1 MELAKEHRAL
11 VDRIAIA
18 NGFTDYEI
26 ITTSGSNKGD
36 NFLGILTAITIKN
49 KEKSLDVI
57 LKTSETNKQ
66 VRDSTPFRDL
76 YKREIFLYE
85 RVFEE
90 FKKFQEEYNIEDRFE
105 SVPKFYLSFTE
116 DELEGFVMENL
127 KTQQYQM
134 WNKKVPINPEH
145 TKAVLIEYAKFHA
158 VALAMKYKNPELFK
172 DLTERGPP
180 NPYEISY
187 QGDNEK
193 VEQMKALITYS
204 LSDSF
209 KAIKDNV
216 VLIEYLKHYE
226 QNLLPDAM
234 SKLQGP
240 EYKLV
245 ITHGDCWCNNFMFK
259 YQDPNNKTTPQSLR
273 IVDWQ
278 MSSFGNPCTDIS
290 YFLLANGSE
299 EILNDFETYLKIY
312 HDKLVLQLR
321 NFNLNPDEV
330 FPWSR
335 FQNHL
340 KKSILSGFFMSLLT
354 IKLMLTEW
362 VPDHVEAIEK
372 SGESGSLQLE
382 EYSRRIKILLKFL
395 IKNKYLY

>member
-1 MELAKEHRAL
+1 MEIAKEHRAL
-11 VDRIAIA
+11 VDRVASE

-26 ITTSGSNKGD
+26 ITNSGSNKGD

-116 DELEGFVMENL
+116 DELEGLVMENL
-127 KTQQYQM
+127 KTQQYQL
-134 WNKKVPINPEH
+134 WNKKIPINSGH

-172 DLTERGPP
+172 DLTERGPR
-180 NPYEISY
+180 NPYEITY
-187 QGDNEK
+187 QGGNEK
-193 VEQMKALITYS
+193 VERMKAFLTHS

-209 KAIKDNV
+209 KALEDDPD
-216 VLIEYLKHYE
+216 LTEYLKKYE
-226 QNLLPDAM
+226 QNSLPEAL
-234 SKLQGP
+234 SQLQEP
-240 EYKLV
+240 EYKV
-245 ITHGDCWCNNFMFK
+245 VVTHGDCWCNNFMFK
-259 YQDPNNKTTPQSLR
+259 YQDPTDKTTPQSLR

-278 MSSFGNPCTDIS
+278 MSSFGSPCTDIS

-299 EILNDFETYLKIY
+299 EILDNFDTYLKIY
-312 HDKLVLQLR
+312 QDKLTLQLR
-321 NFNLNPDEV
+321 NFNLDPDEV
-330 FPWSR
+330 FPLSR

-340 KKSILSGFFMSLLT
+340 EKSILSGFFMALLT
-354 IKLMLTEW
+354 IKLMVTEW
-362 VPDHVEAIEK
+362 VPDHVASAEK
-372 SGESGSLQLE
+372 SGDSNSIQLE
-382 EYSRRIKILLKFL
+382 EYSRRIKILLRFL
-395 IKNKYLY
+395 IKNKYL